1 MWYHYCNRCREKKNN
16 DDAKKSN
23 NKYDALGDKKNIILR
38 TEDRLEALQRGMIG
52 VVPDI
57 KYVTS
62 EYMTTLYYNHTNQ
75 SCGKNLSQ
83 SLLGNKIN
91 YTYHEL
97 YYFYH

>member
-1 MWYHYCNRCREKKNN
+1 MYHKLCCIIIIIGVEKNN

-23 NKYDALGDKKNIILR
+23 NKHDALGDILR
-38 TEDRLEALQRGMIG
+38 TEARLEALRRGMIG

-97 YYFYH
+97 YSH